1 MFWGTIGY
9 ISSTLLVQKRIHKDD
24 NNDKSG
30 HIILGIFAILVF
42 FHIQPLQLIWY
53 VARSIILFENVG
65 DYFDKIS

>member
-30 HIILGIFAILVF
+30 HRISGIFAILVF
-42 FHIQPLQLIWY
+42 SHSTFATNL
-53 VARSIILFENVG
+53 VG
-65 DYFDKIS
+65 CKVNNSF